1 MTKPLE
7 KFIQPLD
14 KIVDES
20 SLEKEQAAI
29 DFCTLVEDAFLAHAG
44 EVSVWKSDTLP
55 AHVALRLQHEL
66 EDGSELWIGVDK
78 EATSFDSELYTQKI
92 FVQERA
98 QKPDGKYSLERGF
111 YYSFAPGALEILR
124 KDEAKSSPVE
134 IAFARRQEQEQLELL
149 KHIENMTNE
158 ERMEARADPAHEQ
171 RRRELIRLERDIRS
185 NYLPVDPGE
194 IEGLREL
201 VLSAGRFIPPMFRG
215 ITR

>member
-14 KIVDES
+14 KIVDEP

-44 EVSVWKSDTLP
+44 EVSVWRSDTLP
-55 AHVALRLQHEL
+55 THVALRLQHDL
-66 EDGSELWIGVDK
+66 EDGSELRIGVDK

-92 FVQERA
+92 FVQEHA

-111 YYSFAPGALEILR
+111 YYSFTPGTLEVLR
-124 KDEAKSSPVE
+124 KDEVKSSPAEVT
-134 IAFARRQEQEQLELL
+134 FARRQEQEQLELL
-149 KHIENMTNE
+149 KRIENMTNE
-158 ERMEARADPAHEQ
+158 ERMEARADPTHEQ
-171 RRRELIRLERDIRS
+171 RRRELIRLEREIRS
-185 NYLPVDPGE
+185 NYLPVDPEE

-201 VLSAGRFIPPMFRG
+201 VLSAGRFISPMFRG
-215 ITR
+215 IIK